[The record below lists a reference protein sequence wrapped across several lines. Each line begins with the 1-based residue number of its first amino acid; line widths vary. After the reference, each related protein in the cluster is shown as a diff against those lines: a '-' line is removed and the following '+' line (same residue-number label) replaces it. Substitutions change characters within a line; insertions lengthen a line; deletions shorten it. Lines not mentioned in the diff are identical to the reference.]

1 MFDIIC
7 NFTWPLSFIQG
18 LWTWLSTPTIIPL
31 AGILAAIG
39 AALTIRPKD
48 WVLSIETFL
57 ARALRVGSVWILIV
71 VCIGSFLPDKAGS
84 DNGTGSG
91 NENANKKKA
100 AEEEGNENRIPP
112 TVVTKAVNT
121 PQGGGRADLTVKFVA
136 SKANETVAQKFA
148 CDLLLPGD
156 AGNSTLVELRAS
168 NMLDFEKLLVEQLRQ
183 FKATIKTSN
192 EKRPTSVFLETNP
205 SPGQSV
211 LRRLS
216 ERIRIVLE
224 NCEISIGDSK

>member
-7 NFTWPLSFIQG
+7 NTTWPLSFIQG
-18 LWTWLSTPTIIPL
+18 LWTWMSSPTIIPL

-57 ARALRVGSVWILIV
+57 ARALRVGTVWILIIV
-71 VCIGSFLPDKAGS
+71 FIGSLLPDKAGS
-84 DNGTGSG
+84 ANGTGSG
-91 NENANKKKA
+91 NDGANTKSTGDGKGTQ
-100 AEEEGNENRIPP
+100 EQIPP

-148 CDLLLPGD
+148 CDLILPGD

-168 NMLDFEKLLVEQLRQ
+168 NMHDFEKLLVEQLRQ
-183 FKATIKTSN
+183 FKATSKTSN

-224 NCEISIGDSK
+224 NCEISIGASK